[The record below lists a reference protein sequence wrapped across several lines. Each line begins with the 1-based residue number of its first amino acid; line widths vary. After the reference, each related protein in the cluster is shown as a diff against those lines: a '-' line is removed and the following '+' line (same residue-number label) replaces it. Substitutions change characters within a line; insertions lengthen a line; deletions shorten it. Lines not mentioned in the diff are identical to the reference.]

1 MILAKVC
8 SSGSTKLKDGTT
20 PWTSGPLSVT
30 KLIGKGGINL
40 LAVQFDPVC

>member
-8 SSGSTKLKDGTT
+8 SSGSTKLNTF
-20 PWTSGPLSVT
+20 GPLSVT

-40 LAVQFDPVC
+40 LAGAIDPVC